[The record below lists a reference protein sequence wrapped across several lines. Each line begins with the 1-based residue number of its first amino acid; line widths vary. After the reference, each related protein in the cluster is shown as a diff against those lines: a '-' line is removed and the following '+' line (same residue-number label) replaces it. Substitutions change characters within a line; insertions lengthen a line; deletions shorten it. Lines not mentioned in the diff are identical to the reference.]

1 MATTT
6 QNTRLEVKAPA
17 AGQVVMLPAVPGQ
30 DFMLEAAF
38 DQAEIR
44 MDGGNVVFE
53 FADGG
58 RVVLD
63 FTNLGEAEAP
73 RIVMPDGTVLDMQEF
88 LAALGDSEVEP
99 AAGPEGGADGSGGV
113 GEYRDDAGDIL
124 DGVAKLGV
132 LGPRDFTSIS
142 VESLDADPL
151 ADDDAPVP
159 PGPTPPAPPIL
170 GPVETQVEES
180 SLDRGEGQWPGSNES
195 GILDST
201 SGLIPF
207 APGSEGGDQLF
218 IKGVGDPVD
227 VTSGGTVHG
236 LYGTLV
242 VTLNPDGTYSY
253 TYTLSGNIDH
263 PDPEE
268 NGGTDGRFDD
278 DSLPDDFVM
287 QVVNDGELVA
297 QSTLRVNVLDDG
309 PVIERVED
317 PDLFLRTE
325 DRYLPGG
332 SEEDATKT
340 TDTASAVALFQVAF
354 GADGPKLVPYN
365 GESSQGDPSL
375 QYSFGD
381 LDGVDSGLRDTLT
394 GEPILL
400 YTDENGRV
408 IGRVASLGDE
418 DATFTLTIDE
428 FGLVTLTQFRP
439 IMHAMPDG
447 EEGGLDEIQFLTAE
461 ELVVNIRA
469 IDGDDD
475 SATESF
481 SLAGLIA
488 FCDDI
493 VSAVDDTGRV
503 SFGESNEIRFA
514 ISNVLFL
521 VDVDG
526 RQQAFKIDEYETL
539 FDEMKD
545 PANPQG
551 FVEWVEAQTG
561 GTVTAYYIKAGQLFY
576 DSNGNVIDPESI
588 GLDDYLTGNG
598 NTFGGSNVT
607 TLEPSIGDFNPDDV
621 DSGFEGGT
629 EYGNVLD
636 NDIGSAD
643 GIRVS
648 GVSIDGGETWLGID
662 QDGAVTIEGAYGT
675 LTLYANGD
683 YDYRLNDS
691 GGYGS
696 QDVFSYQVEDG
707 DGDQSS
713 ALLTIEIALDAMLT
727 ANIEVA

>member
-195 GILDST
+195 GILDRT

-227 VTSGGTVHG
+227 VTSGGTVNG

-287 QVVNDGELVA
+287 QVINDGELVA

-408 IGRVASLGDE
+408 IGRVASLGDG

-461 ELVVNIRA
+461 ELVVQIRA

-488 FCDDI
+488 FGDDI

-539 FDEMKD
+539 FNEMKD

-607 TLEPSIGDFNPDDV
+607 ILEPSIGDFNPDDV

-648 GVSIDGGETWLGID
+648 GVSNDGGETWLDID

-691 GGYGS
+691 GEYGS